1 MNTSDNHLD
10 QLQSRLDREPS
21 APLSDEELDRLRTDI
36 ELAAQWDDL
45 ERMEDALRPTDA
57 PEGLH
62 DRIVARIAAEPILA
76 PRAAPS
82 HRRGIMQFALAAA
95 AVLAVALASSRY
107 EEEQSRRR
115 EGAAILASLPMPSL
129 SIPDAQLPDSPFSNL
144 GADTEPIRAFAAL
157 GMNTAA
163 SPLRTPPPANEE

>member
-1 MNTSDNHLD
+1 
-10 QLQSRLDREPS
+10 
-21 APLSDEELDRLRTDI
+21 
-36 ELAAQWDDL
+36 
-45 ERMEDALRPTDA
+45 
-57 PEGLH
+57 
-62 DRIVARIAAEPILA
+62 
-76 PRAAPS
+76 
-82 HRRGIMQFALAAA
+82 MQFALAAA